1 MRLHVIVLRWFVLL
15 GVLACGCRSH
25 DGTFAGEQA
34 DFWVA
39 PDGNDTGP
47 GTKRRPFATFARA
60 RDAAR
65 TLRQTNPDRD
75 VLVLFRGGTY
85 HIDSPID
92 FSPEDSGPAGGRVTY
107 AAAPGAQPVISGGRR
122 ITGFK
127 PCGDGI
133 WKAAVPE
140 ARGGKWRIGQLYV
153 NRHRAVRARTPNGH
167 YAYMDGTV
175 ETGIDPVT
183 GESGPLNDRAFLARP
198 NDIAP
203 LLKLPPELLRD
214 VVVTAYHSWE
224 ISRHRVAGIEPGR
237 NLVFLTGRYPPKFGH
252 YASKE
257 RYYLENF
264 REALDA
270 PGEWF
275 LDREGILFYKPRP
288 GEDMAQA
295 EVVAPVTET
304 FLRLSG
310 SAGGAQVENILFRGL
325 AFECAAYLMPP
336 EGEWSPQAACK
347 IGAAVVADY
356 ARNVVFDG
364 CSIRR
369 TGAYGI
375 WFREGCR
382 DCAVD
387 RCLLEDLGAGGARLG
402 QTAHT
407 PLEAGQLTGHC
418 RVDNNIIRDAG
429 HVWPDAVGILVGHSG
444 DNQVTHNDIAGMPY
458 SGISV
463 GWRWGYGDVPSKR
476 NTISYNRIHHLGWDV
491 LADMGGIYTL
501 GEAPGTVMSGNVIH
515 DFDGDGDS
523 SMHGLYNDNST
534 SFMLMENNLVYNV
547 RDGGYK
553 LGSGKG
559 NIVRNNVFV
568 SRPGDKGRYN
578 GPVMF
583 CQYYKQET
591 HVAATLER
599 NIICGCGGK
608 VFAAPEFGD
617 RLELRNNLYWEP
629 SGAPIDFIG
638 RSFENWQKL
647 GRDVGSVI
655 ADPKFADAAKNDF
668 RLKPD
673 SPALAVGFVPF
684 DYSQAGVYGD
694 PSWVAKARE
703 FAAPPPWRGLPPPPP
718 TVFSD
723 GFENTDVGN
732 LPNRTRSLVENKG
745 DGIAVTE
752 ETAAAGKRCLKIT
765 DAPGLKHSFNPHFW
779 YTPEHHAG
787 VATFSF
793 DIRLEEGAELNHEW
807 RQYPGKPH
815 YYIGPRLLIRDG
827 KLTVAGHPPLALPC
841 GAWTHIE
848 IRAGFGSKA
857 DGTWQLA
864 VTAAGAEPKRF
875 SGLKFGSPETR
886 GVTWIG
892 FVSSADRKGVYYID
906 NVRLENSEAATPAAP

>member
-1 MRLHVIVLRWFVLL
+1 MRLHQIVLSGIMLL
-15 GVLACGCRSH
+15 GVVACGCRSH
-25 DGTFAGEQA
+25 DGASIGGQA

-39 PDGNDTGP
+39 PDGDDTGP
-47 GTKRRPFATFARA
+47 GTKVRPFATFARA

-65 TLRQTNPDRD
+65 ALRQAKPESD

-85 HIDSPID
+85 RIECPVD
-92 FSPEDSGPAGGRVTY
+92 FSPEDSGRAGGRVTY
-107 AAAPGAQPVISGGRR
+107 AAAPGSKPVISGGRR
-122 ITGFK
+122 ITGFQ
-127 PCGDGI
+127 PCGNGI

-140 ARGGKWRIGQLYV
+140 ARDGKFRIEQLYV
-153 NRHRAVRARTPNGH
+153 NGRRAVRARTPNGY

-175 ETGIDPVT
+175 ETGIDPAT
-183 GESGPLNDRAFLARP
+183 GKSAPLNDRAFLARP
-198 NDIAP
+198 KDLTP
-203 LLKLPPELLRD
+203 LLRLPPERLRD

-224 ISRHRVAGIEPGR
+224 ISRHRVASIEPER
-237 NLVFLTGRYPPKFGH
+237 NLVYLSGQYPPKFGH
-252 YASKE
+252 YSSKE
-257 RYYLENF
+257 RYYLDNF
-264 REALDA
+264 LEALDA

-275 LDREGILFYKPRP
+275 LDRDGTLSYKPRP
-288 GEDMAQA
+288 GEDMAKA
-295 EVVAPVTET
+295 DVVAPVTET
-304 FLRLSG
+304 FLRFSG
-310 SAGGAQVENILFRGL
+310 KAGGAQVENLVFRGL
-325 AFECAAYLMPP
+325 AFEYAAYLMPP

-347 IGAAVVADY
+347 VGAVVMADY
-356 ARNVVFDG
+356 ARDVVFAD

-382 DCAVD
+382 ACAVD
-387 RCLLEDLGAGGARLG
+387 RCLLEDLGAGGVRVG
-402 QTAHT
+402 QTVHT
-407 PLEAGQLTGHC
+407 PLSPAELTSHC
-418 RVDNNIIRDAG
+418 RVDNCIIRNAG
-429 HVWPDAVGILVGHSG
+429 HVWPDAIGIFVGHSG

-501 GEAPGTVMSGNVIH
+501 GEAPGTVMSGNVMH

-568 SRPGDKGRYN
+568 SRPGDKARYS

-583 CQYYKQET
+583 CQYYKEET

-599 NIICGCGGK
+599 NIICGCGGQ
-608 VFAAPEFGD
+608 VFAFPEFGN
-617 RLELRNNLYWEP
+617 RLELRNNLYWDP
-629 SGAPIDFIG
+629 SGTPINFVG
-638 RSFENWQKL
+638 RPFEKWKQL

-655 ADPKFADAAKNDF
+655 ADPKFVDAAKNDF

-694 PSWVAKARE
+694 PAWVAKARA

-723 GFENTDVGN
+723 GFENTAVGN
-732 LPNRTRSLVENKG
+732 LPSRTHSLVEKKG
-745 DGIAVTE
+745 DGIEVTE

-765 DAPGLKHSFNPHFW
+765 DAPGLKYSFNPHFW

-787 VATFSF
+787 ISTFSF
-793 DIRLEEGAELNHEW
+793 DIRLDEGAELNLEW
-807 RQYPGKPH
+807 RRYPGKPH
-815 YYIGPRLLIRDG
+815 YSVGPRLLFRDG
-827 KLTVAGHPPLALPC
+827 KLTVAGQPPLALPS
-841 GAWTHIE
+841 GVWTHIE
-848 IRAGFGSKA
+848 IKAGFGAKA

-864 VTAAGAEPKRF
+864 VTTTGMEPKRF
-875 SGLKFGSPETR
+875 SGLPFGSPETR

-892 FVSSADRKGVYYID
+892 FISSADRKGVYYID
-906 NVRLENSEAATPAAP
+906 NVKLDNSDAHKE